1 MKSNLRPLL
10 ITCLTAALIQG
21 CAATVVG
28 GAAIGASALHDRRS
42 TGTVIDDETIELTA
56 LKRLYEN
63 TDLRQN
69 THINATSYNYV
80 LLLTGEAPTEQL
92 RSQVEASLRGIEGV
106 RRVHNEIRIAGPSSL
121 SARSSDTLLTSRVK
135 VELFKIRDLPGF
147 DPTRVK
153 VVSEAGTVF
162 LMGLLRPS
170 EAEAVV
176 NTVRRVGGVQR
187 VVKIFEYLS

>member
-1 MKSNLRPLL
+1 MQANLRPLL
-10 ITCLTAALIQG
+10 IVCLSAALIQG

-28 GAAIGASALHDRRS
+28 GAAVGASALHDRRS

-56 LKRLYEN
+56 LKRLYSDQE
-63 TDLRQN
+63 LRKN

-80 LLLTGEAPTEQL
+80 LLLTGEAPTEEL
-92 RSQVEASLRGIEGV
+92 RNRVETGLRTIKGV
-106 RRVHNEIRIAGPSSL
+106 RRVHNEIRLAGPSSL
-121 SARSSDTLLTSRVK
+121 SARSSDALLTSRVK
-135 VELFKIRDLPGF
+135 VALFKVRDLPGF

-153 VVSEAGTVF
+153 VVTEAGTVF
-162 LMGLLRPS
+162 LMGLLRRS

-176 NTVRRVGGVQR
+176 ETVRRVAGVQR

>member
-1 MKSNLRPLL
+1 M
-10 ITCLTAALIQG
+10 
-21 CAATVVG
+21 VG
-28 GAAIGASALHDRRS
+28 GAAVGASALHDRRS